1 MYEYVLIIGLL
12 LFIIF
17 ISIKKINGY
26 TISTYINTIYTKYD
40 NKRQEY
46 YKTDLPWCKLLRNNY
61 LTIRDEYISYN
72 KNNKLK
78 RYKELDDIQA
88 LLDVSDIPW
97 EVIILRVYNKDT
109 NNMKY
114 FPKTHELLSII
125 PGCSFAMFSVL
136 HSGKVLPEHYGPY
149 KGILRYHLGLITP
162 KDSTHCLLTVNGIN
176 YRWKEGEDIIFDD
189 TFLHSV
195 VNGSSES
202 RIVLFLDIQKEFN
215 NLFLN
220 SLNTILLY
228 LSQFNDT
235 VGHLVE
241 KVNT

>member
-1 MYEYVLIIGLL
+1 MYEYVLIIGLF

-17 ISIKKINGY
+17 ISIKRINGY

-61 LTIRDEYISYN
+61 LTIRDEYIFYN

-88 LLDVSDIPW
+88 LLDLSDIPW

-125 PGCSFAMFSVL
+125 PG
-136 HSGKVLPEHYGPY
+136 Y
-149 KGILRYHLGLITP
+149 
-162 KDSTHCLLTVNGIN
+162 ST
-176 YRWKEGEDIIFDD
+176 
-189 TFLHSV
+189 
-195 VNGSSES
+195 
-202 RIVLFLDIQKEFN
+202 
-215 NLFLN
+215 
-220 SLNTILLY
+220 
-228 LSQFNDT
+228 
-235 VGHLVE
+235 
-241 KVNT
+241 

>member
-1 MYEYVLIIGLL
+1 MYEYVLIIGI
-12 LFIIF
+12 LFLIIF

-26 TISTYINTIYTKYD
+26 TITDYINTIYTKYD

-61 LTIRDEYISYN
+61 LTIRDEYMSYN

-78 RYKELDDIQA
+78 RCKELDDVQA
-88 LLDVSDIPW
+88 LLDLSDIPW

-114 FPKTHELLSII
+114 FPKTHELLTSI

-162 KDSTHCLLTVNGIN
+162 KDGTHCLLTVNGIN

-189 TFLHSV
+189 TFIHSV
-195 VNGSSES
+195 INGSNES
-202 RIVLFLDIQKEFN
+202 RVVLLLDIQKELN

-220 SLNTILLY
+220 SLNTIFLY
-228 LSQFNDT
+228 LSQFNET
-235 VGHLVE
+235 VGHLVK
-241 KVNT
+241 KVNA